1 MADKLIFPI
10 GFDLESG
17 LKKAESDLLRVS
29 RQIENA
35 IKRQPINVAVG
46 IDKTTA
52 NRLREEAKDIERVLA
67 NIKNNYGSGQLK
79 GLSIGLIDTTGAS
92 EGLKRLEAQLQSLRQ
107 QRTSLVNAGATV
119 EELKRVDAEIQST
132 ERRVKE
138 LNHVFNKALS
148 SNTAISQQVIK
159 LKQLSEELA
168 GIDRMYARLQASAGA
183 ANRSVNSFEGNE
195 MLARRR
201 EIIEEITR
209 VTRTA
214 TEAQKELFNIKGIG
228 AGASQ
233 GVFGFGGEMGLSAIT
248 EQISRYERLKK
259 ELQDVEGQYERL
271 KAMQAQGM
279 GDQSEKINQTLQR
292 RIAIQKELGDVTQTA
307 AQAQKE
313 LENRIKANAAAFQ
326 RGRSAIDNFNRTMK
340 LPENRIKNI
349 QAKITA
355 LNQALKRVG
364 IDSANFGKISA
375 ELNRLGQKL
384 DEAKAKQESFNN
396 TQKKIGSE
404 GGRAFRE
411 QTSYLNILIQ
421 RLAVYSSLGAVM
433 GFLTKVR
440 EVTAQFE
447 LQRISLGAIINDQVK
462 ANSLFS
468 EIKQFA
474 LQSPIKILDL
484 TKYTKQMAAFRFETD
499 SLFETTKRV
508 ADISVGLSVPMDRL
522 ILALGHVKAS
532 TYLTGIT
539 LRQFSMAGIPMLE
552 LLAEKYSELEGR
564 AVSVA
569 DVQKRVH
576 DKMVSFEDVNQ
587 VFTDLTSKGGMF
599 YNMQIKQGNTLYGL
613 WAKLGDAASVMYEQ
627 IGNTPFVNEGMK
639 DAINMLT
646 IMMRNW
652 RDVARVAT
660 EAGIAFGIYKLAVM
674 ASTKATALAT
684 VWNKKDILLRQ
695 MHLKTVMAQSW
706 SVRNFNKVLLASGVS
721 AQKASTA
728 TWVFSRALN
737 GLRAAIATTG
747 IGLLV
752 VGIGLLIDR
761 LIFGKSAADEL
772 AESLDRIKLESSQE
786 QDKSVANFE
795 RLANVATSSTSS
807 YKQQQEALEE
817 LRRTYKGMI
826 SEEMLTIE
834 NLKSLNGHYEQL
846 TASVRADINEQMKQ
860 KQIDEITNTYAY
872 EILKLQRQVRD
883 GLKHKYS
890 DEQLFE
896 FWDRYAQNVKD
907 KTKSAG
913 KSVSELINLTVSE
926 MGASMQFAHD
936 LVAFWKAS
944 GYDYGFVV
952 LPQITYLIKDQER
965 QIDALGEV
973 YDSTAM
979 AMGKFADSYNEAVN
993 SIKEN
998 GVSLNGNILNEKD
1011 NPLLFSQQEAN
1022 LEVKDAMVPTIKE
1035 AFKEAGMAFDEG
1047 WVSLIDNI
1055 DENAPHLTSSI
1066 NFEPMIEKAKSE
1078 SKRLQDELQKQLELL
1093 IAQREAYMKQIQAEE
1108 GKGKGKNDEAIA
1120 NMKAQY
1126 NSLGESIAELEEKAK
1141 SVNAVLPLLDSLRKK
1156 FENIAPSDPVVK
1168 IMRKRFDQI
1177 VDYTKSYAK
1186 NMRRFRMDTY
1196 ESMEAYRKR
1205 LNDEVE
1211 LIKKN
1216 IKAWTAAMVL
1226 ARLFRNKTEE
1236 QNLQNLISEAKLQLA
1251 DLEKILGD
1259 MPEFEKSKGSGRKS
1273 DPRLQNLKEEISL
1286 VQKLYNEYKQLEKQE
1301 GASKAAEDME
1311 RMARASL
1318 DMLSKKYGISLPT
1331 TAKDLTSALE
1341 ILYKKMAA
1349 LPKKV
1354 FPALDKE
1361 LNELR
1366 WTIEKI
1372 NIDDSQK
1379 NIEAQLKSLADR
1391 ISRTK
1396 TAKEFYEKILG
1407 QTGDLRI
1414 AANISTA
1421 IYGDDGWELQK
1432 QLAEQIRQYFQNENI
1447 DVEIPIDV
1455 ISRNNSINY
1464 KRLGEFAEQMK
1475 EKLGE
1480 EPYKAIKKIAEDG
1493 QKDMAKTWEG
1503 YFKDIQQAES
1513 YASKRIQLAQTTA
1526 DKIAKIQA
1534 DMAANP
1540 ELQGTGGKLI
1550 SGLIDKEMK
1559 EAAKLEWDAFK
1570 GTPLYVQMF
1579 EDLEHAST
1587 STLEMMRQRLEALS
1601 RTWGSA
1607 LDPTQLKEM
1616 QSRMNEI
1623 TGQLRE
1629 RNPWKSLKDAYA
1641 QYKAAT
1647 KSMTVE
1653 GAVENTGVAAK
1664 NYYEQ
1669 VEAYGA
1675 DSIQAKAA
1683 EQELKAR
1690 EKIAAI
1696 VKLITTEQGKQ
1707 VKGQKAITLAQQKA
1721 FDQATIARG
1730 NLEISNAELIAAEE
1744 DARKRGVDPAADP
1757 GVIAAQKRV
1766 DKAKAEVELVE
1777 KVSEILDE
1785 QAKRSK
1791 TLKESFVA
1799 AGQNVG
1805 QWLDAGAELARGIAD
1820 ISEAVGADENDV
1832 QYWNDIADG
1841 ISNISGGIQDIVS
1854 AATSGN
1860 VVGAVTS
1867 VITAI
1872 PKMFVGISTLFSAS
1886 RIRKANKEIE
1896 RQQELLDQLEYTY
1909 GRLEKAAEKAF
1920 GGDYISNFRQQ
1931 QKNLEAQ
1938 ARAYQA
1944 QANAER
1950 SKGKKADKD
1959 KIKEY
1964 ENAYRDTMD
1973 EIADMQGQIAA
1984 QMLGTDLTS
1993 AARDFAQA
2001 WLDAYKEFGA
2011 TSDAMSEKFHEMI
2024 ENMIVE
2030 GAMAKVMERALK
2042 PMFDMIDNMG
2052 EQDFYSESFWKQV
2065 VAKAEQGTK
2074 DADAGASTLM
2084 RFLEQAGIN
2093 IRELGGDMTGISRDI
2108 ASASEESINGL
2119 AAGINTQ
2126 NFYIAQIHA
2135 NVAAIAARGA
2145 GDGVALQGIDYT
2157 SLIQQSVDRLAAI
2170 ERYSSEILVECRRNA
2185 IAAESA
2191 LAEIRRVIVPR
2202 GTKGSHYVLTGITT

>member
-17 LKKAESDLLRVS
+17 LKQA
-29 RQIENA
+29 QIDINRTVRRLEDA
-35 IKRQPINVAVG
+35 IKSQSVKLPVGFDAVMA
-46 IDKTTA
+46 K
-52 NRLREEAKDIERVLA
+52 RLREEAKDIERVLA
-67 NIKNNYGSGQLK
+67 NIKNHYGNGQLK
-79 GLSIGLIDTTGAS
+79 GLSIGFINTQKEL
-92 EGLKRLEAQLQSLRQ
+92 EGIKRLNAQLQSMRE
-107 QRTSLVNAGATV
+107 QRTSLVNAGAT
-119 EELKRVDAEIQST
+119 EQELKRIDSAIKQT
-132 ERRVKE
+132 EQRLKE
-138 LNHVFNKALS
+138 LNHAFNRDNS
-148 SNTAISQQVIK
+148 FNVAISQQIVK
-159 LKQLSEELA
+159 LKILSEELA

-183 ANRSVNSFEGNE
+183 AGRSANTFETNE
-195 MLARRR
+195 MLARRK
-201 EIIEEITR
+201 EIMEEIAK

-214 TEAQKELFNIKGIG
+214 TEAQKELFNIKGVGI
-228 AGASQ
+228 GASQ
-233 GVFGFGGEMGLSAIT
+233 STFGYGGEQGLSAIT
-248 EQISRYERLKK
+248 AQIERYEQLKK

-292 RIAIQKELGDVTQTA
+292 RIAIQKELGDITQTA
-307 AQAQKE
+307 AQAQKA
-313 LENRIKANAAAFQ
+313 LEENAKKTAVAFQ

-340 LPENRIKNI
+340 LPENRIMNI
-349 QAKITA
+349 QAKINA

-364 IDSANFGKISA
+364 IGSTEFNKIVA

-384 DEAKAKQESFNN
+384 DEAKAKQQALSSE
-396 TQKKIGSE
+396 QEKGIKKATG
-404 GGRAFRE
+404 AFRE
-411 QTSYLNILIQ
+411 QKSYLNILIQ
-421 RLAVYSSLGAVM
+421 RLAVYSSMGAVM

-447 LQRISLGAIINDQVK
+447 LQRVSLGAIINDQVK
-462 ANSLFS
+462 ANALFN

-499 SLFETTKRV
+499 TLFESTKRM

-522 ILALGHVKAS
+522 IYALGHVKAA
-532 TYLTGIT
+532 THLTGIT

-587 VFTDLTSKGGMF
+587 IFTDFTSKGGMF
-599 YNMQIKQGNTLYGL
+599 YNMQIEQGNTLYGL

-706 SVRNFNKVLLASGVS
+706 SVRNFNKVLLASGVG

-846 TASVRADINEQMKQ
+846 TASVRAYINEQMKQ

-872 EILKLQRQVRD
+872 DILKIQRKVRD
-883 GLKHKYS
+883 DLKNKYS
-890 DEQLFE
+890 DEQLTE
-896 FWDRYAQNVKD
+896 FWDRFAQNVKD

-913 KSVSELINLTVSE
+913 KSISDLVNLTVSE

-936 LVAFWKAS
+936 IGARWSLSDYEFGFDTMYHVA
-944 GYDYGFVV
+944 
-952 LPQITYLIKDQER
+952 YLIR
-965 QIDALGEV
+965 QQASEV
-973 YDSTAM
+973 EAIGKLYDSSAM

-1035 AFKEAGMAFDEG
+1035 AFKEAGMAFDDG

-1186 NMRRFRMDTY
+1186 NMRRFRMDAD

-1205 LNDEVE
+1205 LTDEVD

-1259 MPEFEKSKGSGRKS
+1259 MPEFEKSKGSGRQS
-1273 DPRLQNLKEEISL
+1273 DPRLSILQEMVSTLKQVNKEYDEL
-1286 VQKLYNEYKQLEKQE
+1286 VKKE
-1301 GASKAAEDME
+1301 GATKALSDTQEKYANTFKYLQSLATKYKFKLPDFGVPTDAKSLTKYLDAVKAA
-1311 RMARASL
+1311 MA
-1318 DMLSKKYGISLPT
+1318 K
-1331 TAKDLTSALE
+1331 
-1341 ILYKKMAA
+1341 
-1349 LPKKV
+1349 LPKSEKAV
-1354 FPALDKE
+1354 LSLETDIADIKM
-1361 LNELR
+1361 NE
-1366 WTIEKI
+1366 
-1372 NIDDSQK
+1372 SQK
-1379 NIEAQLKSLADR
+1379 KIEAHLKSLADR

-1396 TAKEFYEKILG
+1396 TAKEFYDKILS
-1407 QTGDLRI
+1407 QTGDIQL
-1414 AANISTA
+1414 AANLTFS
-1421 IYGDDGWELQK
+1421 IYGENGEGLEKQMADQVRQIVGDTVVKLPDDIISLDDKIDYKALRKFAIKNEKELGGMYDRLIKIADDGEK
-1432 QLAEQIRQYFQNENI
+1432 GLA
-1447 DVEIPIDV
+1447 
-1455 ISRNNSINY
+1455 
-1464 KRLGEFAEQMK
+1464 
-1475 EKLGE
+1475 
-1480 EPYKAIKKIAEDG
+1480 KIAE
-1493 QKDMAKTWEG
+1493 
-1503 YFKDIQQAES
+1503 
-1513 YASKRIQLAQTTA
+1513 
-1526 DKIAKIQA
+1526 
-1534 DMAANP
+1534 
-1540 ELQGTGGKLI
+1540 QG
-1550 SGLIDKEMK
+1550 
-1559 EAAKLEWDAFK
+1559 AKLLLTYD
-1570 GTPLYVQMF
+1570 
-1579 EDLEHAST
+1579 
-1587 STLEMMRQRLEALS
+1587 
-1601 RTWGSA
+1601 
-1607 LDPTQLKEM
+1607 
-1616 QSRMNEI
+1616 EI
-1623 TGQLRE
+1623 
-1629 RNPWKSLKDAYA
+1629 
-1641 QYKAAT
+1641 
-1647 KSMTVE
+1647 
-1653 GAVENTGVAAK
+1653 
-1664 NYYEQ
+1664 
-1669 VEAYGA
+1669 
-1675 DSIQAKAA
+1675 
-1683 EQELKAR
+1683 
-1690 EKIAAI
+1690 
-1696 VKLITTEQGKQ
+1696 
-1707 VKGQKAITLAQQKA
+1707 
-1721 FDQATIARG
+1721 
-1730 NLEISNAELIAAEE
+1730 
-1744 DARKRGVDPAADP
+1744 
-1757 GVIAAQKRV
+1757 AQKRV
-1766 DKAKAEVELVE
+1766 NIEQEASDKIRQLREAERVYLESDATKEQKQAYSSRTTKVINGINADKELQLLKLQSRYMRFFSAIHSMSHKEAADMRKQIRDAIQKAFREGKMSVDEFRRELKSVDEAFDKLDRDQGVVMDYLSNGFDGLLDRLRSTAEEV
-1777 KVSEILDE
+1777 S
-1785 QAKRSK
+1785 
-1791 TLKESFVA
+1791 
-1799 AGQNVG
+1799 NVG
-1805 QWLDAGAELARGIAD
+1805 KELYELGKNGETINELGEIFGSDGKKTGKLDQGQIDFINNILGKFGNKSTGNSFSALLKNCNGQLGEMGSKMGEVGAGMEGMANGSMDALAIVDTIIKAVDSTIRGIAQIRD
-1820 ISEAVGADENDV
+1820 QLNALRSEDHQLEGGFWDGFEYLENFNQYAASGWEKLKGGDFIGAAADTISSIISIFGTAHTQKVKKLND
-1832 QYWNDIADG
+1832 Q
-1841 ISNISGGIQDIVS
+1841 
-1854 AATSGN
+1854 
-1860 VVGAVTS
+1860 
-1867 VITAI
+1867 
-1872 PKMFVGISTLFSAS
+1872 
-1886 RIRKANKEIE
+1886 IE
-1896 RQQELLDQLEYTY
+1896 EQERLLEDLEYTY
-1909 GRLEKAAEKAF
+1909 SRLEKAMDKAF
-1920 GGDYISNFRQQ
+1920 GVDYISNFKQQ
-1931 QKNLEAQ
+1931 QQNL
-1938 ARAYQA
+1938 QA
-1944 QANAER
+1944 QAAAYQKQAQLER
-1950 SKGKKADKD
+1950 EKGKGADED
-1959 KIKEY
+1959 KIRDFESK
-1964 ENAYRDTMD
+1964 YRETMD
-1973 EIADMQGQIAA
+1973 KIADMQGQIAA

-1993 AARDFAQA
+1993 AARDFAKA
-2001 WLDAYKEFGA
+2001 WLDAYKEFGNTA
-2011 TSDAMSEKFHEMI
+2011 DAMSEKFHEMI

-2030 GAMAKVMERALK
+2030 SLLARVMEKALQPAFK
-2042 PMFDMIDNMG
+2042 MIDEYNG
-2052 EQDFYSESFWKQV
+2052 DFMDAGFWKEVSALAAQG
-2065 VAKAEQGTK
+2065 AE
-2074 DADAGASTLM
+2074 DANYGAQTM
-2084 RFLEQAGIN
+2084 MKFLEQAGVN
-2093 IRELGGDMTGISRDI
+2093 IRDLGGDLTGISRDI
-2108 ASASEESINGL
+2108 ATASEESINGL
-2119 AAGINTQ
+2119 SAHMNTVE
-2126 NFYIAQIHA
+2126 YYVAQIHH
-2135 NVAAIAARGA
+2135 NVAAMAMRELDNMPESLPA
-2145 GDGVALQGIDYT
+2145 VDYT
-2157 SLIQQSVDRLAAI
+2157 PLIQQSLENQSMLVRNTAEAV
-2170 ERYSSEILVECRRNA
+2170 VECRRSA
-2185 IAAESA
+2185 VAAEA
-2191 LAEIRRVIVPR
+2191 TLAEIRRVIVPKGNK
-2202 GTKGSHYVLTGITT
+2202 GTHYVYVGM

>member
-1 MADKLIFPI
+1 MADKLVFPI
-10 GFDLESG
+10 GFDLEAG
-17 LKKAESDLLRVS
+17 LKQAQDDINRTVRALD
-29 RQIENA
+29 NA
-35 IKRQPINVAVG
+35 IKNKSVKLSVG
-46 IDKTTA
+46 FDAAMAK
-52 NRLREEAKDIERVLA
+52 RLREEAKDIDRVLA
-67 NIKNNYGSGQLK
+67 YIKNNYGKGQLK
-79 GLSIGLIDTTGAS
+79 GLSIGFINTEKEVAQIKNLH
-92 EGLKRLEAQLQSLRQ
+92 AQLQSMRE
-107 QRTSLVNAGATV
+107 QRTSLVNAGAT
-119 EELKRVDAEIQST
+119 EQELNRIDSAIKKT
-132 ERRVKE
+132 EQQLKE
-138 LNHVFNKALS
+138 LNHAFNRDHS
-148 SNTAISQQVIK
+148 FNIAISQQIVR

-183 ANRSVNSFEGNE
+183 ANQSANSFAANE
-195 MLARRR
+195 MLARRK
-201 EIIEEITR
+201 EIMEEIAR

-214 TEAQKELFNIKGIG
+214 TEAQKELFNISGVGIG
-228 AGASQ
+228 ASQ
-233 GVFGFGGEMGLSAIT
+233 STSGYGGEQGLSAIT
-248 EQISRYERLKK
+248 AQIERYEQLKK
-259 ELQDVEGQYERL
+259 ELQDIEGQYERL

-292 RIAIQKELGDVTQTA
+292 RIAIQKELGDITQTA
-307 AQAQKE
+307 AQAQKA
-313 LENRIKANAAAFQ
+313 LEENAKKSAVAFQ
-326 RGRSAIDNFNRTMK
+326 RGRSAMDNFNRTMK
-340 LPENRIKNI
+340 LPENRIMNI
-349 QAKITA
+349 QAKINA
-355 LNQALKRVG
+355 LNQALKRVSVG
-364 IDSANFGKISA
+364 STEFNKIVA

-384 DEAKAKQESFNN
+384 DEAKAKQQALSSE
-396 TQKKIGSE
+396 QEKGIKKATS
-404 GGRAFRE
+404 AFRE
-411 QTSYLNILIQ
+411 QKSYLNILIQ
-421 RLAVYSSLGAVM
+421 RLAVYSSMGAVM

-447 LQRISLGAIINDQVK
+447 LQRVSLGAIINDQVR
-462 ANSLFS
+462 ANALFN

-499 SLFETTKRV
+499 TLFESTKRM

-522 ILALGHVKAS
+522 ILALGHVKAA
-532 TYLTGIT
+532 THLTGIT

-576 DKMVSFEDVNQ
+576 DKMVSFDDVNQ

-646 IMMRNW
+646 TMMRNW

-660 EAGIAFGIYKLAVM
+660 EAGIAFGIYKLAVT

-728 TWVFSRALN
+728 TWIFSRALN

-772 AESLDRIKLESSQE
+772 GESLDRIKLESSQE

-846 TASVRADINEQMKQ
+846 TASVRAYINEQMKQ

-872 EILKLQRQVRD
+872 DILKLQRQVRD

-890 DEQLFE
+890 DEQIFE

-936 LVAFWKAS
+936 LGAFWKAS

-965 QIDALGEV
+965 QIDALGKV

-1093 IAQREAYMKQIQAEE
+1093 IAQREAYMKQIQVEE

-1186 NMRRFRMDTY
+1186 NMRRFRMDAD

-1205 LNDEVE
+1205 LTDEVD

-1259 MPEFEKSKGSGRKS
+1259 MPEFEKSKSRKS
-1273 DPRLQNLKEEISL
+1273 DDR
-1286 VQKLYNEYKQLEKQE
+1286 
-1301 GASKAAEDME
+1301 
-1311 RMARASL
+1311 
-1318 DMLSKKYGISLPT
+1318 LSKLQ
-1331 TAKDLTSALE
+1331 E
-1341 ILYKKMAA
+1341 ILST
-1349 LPKKV
+1349 L
-1354 FPALDKE
+1354 
-1361 LNELR
+1361 
-1366 WTIEKI
+1366 EKI
-1372 NIDDSQK
+1372 NTKYEELRKKEGDTKALEDIQKMYANTLEYANKLGMQFGLKFEMPTNFKDLQKARESVLAVIRKLRMKGYEKAALDLEEKIGTGDIDKLQK
-1379 NIEAQLKSLADR
+1379 NIEAQIKELADR

-1396 TAKEFYEKILG
+1396 TAKEFYEKILS
-1407 QTGDLRI
+1407 QTGDVEL
-1414 AANISTA
+1414 AKSVSLS
-1421 IYGDDGWELQK
+1421 IYGDDGAKLFEQTV
-1432 QLAEQIRQYFQNENI
+1432 EQIKEVFKSGNADVVI
-1447 DVEIPIDV
+1447 DVDAAIDTANQ
-1455 ISRNNSINY
+1455 RINY
-1464 KRLGEFAEQMK
+1464 KMLADIYDKYQNDII
-1475 EKLGE
+1475 EKNR
-1480 EPYKAIKKIAEDG
+1480 D
-1493 QKDMAKTWEG
+1493 T
-1503 YFKDIQQAES
+1503 
-1513 YASKRIQLAQTTA
+1513 AQ
-1526 DKIAKIQA
+1526 
-1534 DMAANP
+1534 
-1540 ELQGTGGKLI
+1540 KLI
-1550 SGLIDKEMK
+1550 SEGQKTAASNVSTWEKELAKAKDYEQQRTDVIRRETQRRAEIYKSNLPQQEKDRLVEQSRNKQDKEIADLNWKEFKESDDYIKIFENLDNVSTAALKRLRANLEGVKTANADLSPENMK
-1559 EAAKLEWDAFK
+1559 ALVKAMADIDEQISGRGFGNVMVQSAKD
-1570 GTPLYVQMF
+1570 Y
-1579 EDLEHAST
+1579 
-1587 STLEMMRQRLEALS
+1587 
-1601 RTWGSA
+1601 
-1607 LDPTQLKEM
+1607 
-1616 QSRMNEI
+1616 
-1623 TGQLRE
+1623 
-1629 RNPWKSLKDAYA
+1629 
-1641 QYKAAT
+1641 
-1647 KSMTVE
+1647 
-1653 GAVENTGVAAK
+1653 
-1664 NYYEQ
+1664 
-1669 VEAYGA
+1669 
-1675 DSIQAKAA
+1675 IQAMRDLKTAKTELKAA
-1683 EQELKAR
+1683 EAEYETQEPMLDAN
-1690 EKIAAI
+1690 IDAA
-1696 VKLITTEQGKQ
+1696 KQ
-1707 VKGQKAITLAQQKA
+1707 
-1721 FDQATIARG
+1721 
-1730 NLEISNAELIAAEE
+1730 EE
-1744 DARKRGVDPAADP
+1744 
-1757 GVIAAQKRV
+1757 IAAQTALNLLKQDELATENQIVAAELRLNTATSNVAEAENKKAQAV
-1766 DKAKAEVELVE
+1766 DKVKKAEQKVTYQQDKQKKATSKFFKDMQQVAQTADQLASELSDV
-1777 KVSEILDE
+1777 KDLLGISED
-1785 QAKRSK
+1785 S
-1791 TLKESFVA
+1791 A
-1799 AGQNVG
+1799 AGLVFDSAVSGLQAVSKAIAVVTAAQAIYNAVCMSNPYIAAA
-1805 QWLDAGAELARGIAD
+1805 AGVLA
-1820 ISEAVGADENDV
+1820 V
-1832 QYWNDIADG
+1832 
-1841 ISNISGGIQDIVS
+1841 
-1854 AATSGN
+1854 
-1860 VVGAVTS
+1860 
-1867 VITAI
+1867 
-1872 PKMFVGISTLFSAS
+1872 FSAIGS
-1886 RIRKANKEIE
+1886 FLTSNKVRKANKEIK
-1896 RQQELLDQLEYTY
+1896 RQQELLDQLEYAY
-1909 GRLEKAAEKAF
+1909 GRLEKAADKAF
-1920 GGDYISNFRQQ
+1920 GRDYINNFKAQ

-1938 ARAYQA
+1938 AAAYQK
-1944 QANAER
+1944 QADAER

-1964 ENAYRDTMD
+1964 ENAYRETMD
-1973 EIADMQGQIAA
+1973 EIADMQGQVAA

-1993 AARDFAQA
+1993 AARDFAKA
-2001 WLDAYKEFGA
+2001 WLEAYKEFGSTA
-2011 TSDAMSEKFHEMI
+2011 DAMSEKFREMV
-2024 ENMIVE
+2024 ENMVVE
-2030 GAMAKVMERALK
+2030 SLLAKVMERALK
-2042 PMFDMIDNMG
+2042 PMFDMIDNMDDT
-2052 EQDFYSESFWKQV
+2052 DFYSETFWKNV
-2065 VAKAEQGTK
+2065 VDTAEQGAK
-2074 DADAGASTLM
+2074 DADAGAQAVM
-2084 RFLEQAGIN
+2084 KFLGQAGLSM
-2093 IRELGGDMTGISRDI
+2093 RDLGGEMTGISREI
-2108 ASASEESINGL
+2108 ATASEESVNGL
-2119 AAGINTQ
+2119 ATEMHTF
-2126 NFYIAQIHA
+2126 NFYGSHLPTISE
-2135 NVAAIAARGA
+2135 NVAAMRSLMEVGDFGSRTA
-2145 GDGVALQGIDYT
+2145 GEAGIDRET
-2157 SLIQQSVDRLAAI
+2157 WQREAFDRFAAM
-2170 ERYSSEILVECRRNA
+2170 ERHMAECVTECRRS
-2185 IAAESA
+2185 AAACEEQVA
-2191 LAEIRRVIVPR
+2191 QLRRVIVPK
-2202 GTKGSHYVLTGITT
+2202 GTSGAYGVQVYMRN